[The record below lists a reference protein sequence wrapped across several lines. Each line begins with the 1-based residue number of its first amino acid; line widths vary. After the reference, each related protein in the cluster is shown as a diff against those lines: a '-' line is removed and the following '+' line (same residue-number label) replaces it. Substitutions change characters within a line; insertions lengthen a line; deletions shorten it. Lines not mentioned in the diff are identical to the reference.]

1 MKRKITRVSTLI
13 ISVIILLSTVVGY
26 AAERTIPSA
35 PSYWPGGA
43 YNTIGDDDNSASS
56 NYTAVE
62 ITAKEYPDAGDLQ
75 FLQVRD
81 MQYLDWG
88 SLVKV
93 IEIPGADG
101 TKPSDFD
108 LTLTLTRQQDGV
120 DITLKKAN
128 YYYPVQQRIVAADG
142 RQCDIF
148 IIAVPEKRTYQT
160 SSALSDYTTAGEK
173 CLKAYDAISDL
184 YWELYDEHDFPAVQG
199 GPHPAARRSLISL
212 SFGLQPYIHRGGTKY
227 PISSSTN
234 TLKEVTEDIRAVN
247 YFSAKQAEA
256 IFDTVFPYYIQY
268 AQQEIPSPVLE
279 SIEAANI
286 KGVLQA
292 DGSYVLTIPDG
303 LDMNKVQ
310 GAIKYG
316 VADPTAVQVSLSGAW
331 SANGISIITLTA
343 KDPATT
349 HVYGDSQ
356 NGIIRSSYVIRIR
369 SGSPSFGVNYFS
381 AAGRI
386 ATIDDKGN
394 KISLHLPADSP
405 SADSQ
410 WLTSVDVEYTG
421 TALTYLDSS
430 RNKVAPDSL
439 GMIELKKA
447 KYLVIDNDCSDFAAK
462 GTNKDSLLFSRE
474 YVLDITQGNSAECDL
489 LSYTTGIEEE
499 SIVWNE
505 EKITVTIPYATD
517 WSLLKSE
524 YTCSY
529 DAKVEALNGEDFQ
542 NSEKTP
548 IIYKVTAENGTSY
561 KDYFVVVKK
570 IPAATN
576 NRLVA
581 FRFGGV
587 MGSIDHDAGTVS
599 LELPAGTSKR
609 FVPTI
614 ELPQY
619 ATVSPA
625 SGEVQDF
632 TNPVTYTV
640 TAQNGDKKEY
650 VVTVTV
656 SSQPVDNPQKER
668 MQNLLNS
675 IITAYR
681 EKDEPEDWEWLNLGL
696 YENLQEPNTNNGFS
710 IAEIIANRKL
720 GPKGLM
726 TDLARVTLMLTAR
739 GYDCSNLAQYNNGE
753 PFADAQGNKID
764 NLVANLCQTTVS
776 LNGVQFGLLALD
788 IGNYTLPADTEHDR
802 AFMVEYLLE
811 QTPKG
816 IDQGFM
822 KLDGVASNMF
832 ALGPYQD
839 DPKYGSQVR
848 QWLEDGTEYLAQ
860 KVTDDYTIKSW
871 GTLNSE
877 IISWTICGLCS
888 AGIDPYTDPRFS
900 NGTKSIVTQWLDMFS
915 IGNGF
920 KHEAKETSPNGLAT
934 YEGCY
939 ALQWYLNFLEK
950 GGQGK
955 PYYLWYK
962 QHDFAKALSSEA
974 RIYGFELEGKH
985 GVIKEAAAAGGKNT
999 ITLELPAGTPLVRVT
1014 PKLTL
1019 SEGATLVAPNLP
1031 MTITANT
1038 EYNFTVR
1045 AEDGK
1050 TENVYA
1056 LTVTLKDDL
1065 DASGAE
1071 LYLDTLALE
1080 DKNSRPLSIIGRT
1093 VTETKS
1099 GADIILNVDAGKDV
1113 TALLISADISYKA
1126 TATPALDGK
1135 AAMDLS
1141 DWTSFVIKSQD
1152 GTATKTYRIKVVAKG
1167 QASISAFS
1175 LTVNGTTYKGTID
1188 DQKGTIVVNG
1198 VDDSGLTTTKLV
1210 PSITLGKGTTVCSP
1224 APGLEQDFS
1233 GEVHYTVT
1241 GSDVVSR
1248 TYTVNVYNKN
1258 GQRISA
1264 SGDNTDPVTPA
1275 TARITS
1281 FKVLGV
1287 EGVID
1292 DSAGTIT
1299 ITLPDGTDVT
1309 RVAPVVTVPAGAVV
1323 SPVSGEVVNLSMP
1336 VAYTVT
1342 LGSDSRT
1349 YTVRVIYQRSTSQQL
1364 WDKIAENSTVTDH
1377 QVSKSTRNWR

>member
-1 MKRKITRVSTLI
+1 M
-13 ISVIILLSTVVGY
+13 
-26 AAERTIPSA
+26 
-35 PSYWPGGA
+35 
-43 YNTIGDDDNSASS
+43 
-56 NYTAVE
+56 
-62 ITAKEYPDAGDLQ
+62 
-75 FLQVRD
+75 
-81 MQYLDWG
+81 
-88 SLVKV
+88 
-93 IEIPGADG
+93 
-101 TKPSDFD
+101 
-108 LTLTLTRQQDGV
+108 
-120 DITLKKAN
+120 
-128 YYYPVQQRIVAADG
+128 
-142 RQCDIF
+142 
-148 IIAVPEKRTYQT
+148 
-160 SSALSDYTTAGEK
+160 
-173 CLKAYDAISDL
+173 
-184 YWELYDEHDFPAVQG
+184 
-199 GPHPAARRSLISL
+199 
-212 SFGLQPYIHRGGTKY
+212 
-227 PISSSTN
+227 
-234 TLKEVTEDIRAVN
+234 
-247 YFSAKQAEA
+247 
-256 IFDTVFPYYIQY
+256 
-268 AQQEIPSPVLE
+268 
-279 SIEAANI
+279 
-286 KGVLQA
+286 LQA
-292 DGSYVLTIPDG
+292 DGSYVLTVPDG

-331 SANGISIITLTA
+331 SVNGTSIITLTA

-349 HVYGDSQ
+349 RVYGDSQ

-369 SGSPSFGVNYFS
+369 SGSPVFGVNYFS
-381 AAGRI
+381 VAGRI
-386 ATIDDKGN
+386 ATIDDERN
-394 KISLHLPADSP
+394 KIALHLPADSP
-405 SADSQ
+405 

-421 TALTYLDSS
+421 TALTYLDSAK
-430 RNKVAPDSL
+430 NEVAPDLL
-439 GMIELKKA
+439 GRIDLQKA
-447 KYLVIDNDCSDFAAK
+447 NYLVIDNDCSNFAGK
-462 GTNKDSLLFSRE
+462 GAEKDKLKFSRE
-474 YVLDITQGNSAECDL
+474 YELDITQGNSAECDL

-499 SIVWNE
+499 SIVWNGE
-505 EKITVTIPYATD
+505 RITATIPYATD

-542 NSEKTP
+542 NSENTP
-548 IIYKVTAENGTSY
+548 IIYRVTAENGTSH
-561 KDYFVVVKK
+561 KDYSVVVKK

-581 FRFGGV
+581 FRFGGLK
-587 MGSIDHDAGTVS
+587 GAIDHTAGTVS

-609 FVPTI
+609 FAPII

-656 SSQPVDNPQKER
+656 SSQPADNPQKAR
-668 MQNLLNS
+668 MRDLLNG

-681 EKDEPEDWEWLNLGL
+681 EKDGQLEDWEWLNLGL
-696 YENLQEPNTNNGFS
+696 YENLQEPNTNNGFP

-720 GPKGLM
+720 GPKGIM

-739 GYDCSNLAQYNNGE
+739 GYDCSNLAQYNDGE
-753 PFADAQGNKID
+753 PFVDAQGNEID
-764 NLVANLCQTTVS
+764 NLIANLCQTTVS

-788 IGNYTLPADTEHDR
+788 IGNYTLPEDTEHNR

-816 IDQGFM
+816 IDKGFM

-832 ALGPYQD
+832 ALGPYQE
-839 DPKYGSQVR
+839 DPTYGNRVR

-860 KVTDDYTIKSW
+860 KVSNDYTIKSW
-871 GTLNSE
+871 GTINSE
-877 IISWTICGLCS
+877 VISWTICGLCA

-900 NGTKSIVTQWLDMFS
+900 NGSKSIVTQWLDMFS
-915 IGNGF
+915 TGNGF
-920 KHEAKETSPNGLAT
+920 KHEAKELSPNALAT

-939 ALQWYLNFLEK
+939 ALQWYLNFLER
-950 GGQGK
+950 GGQGT
-955 PYYLWYK
+955 PYHLWYK
-962 QHDFAKALSSEA
+962 QHDFAKTLSSEA
-974 RIYGFELEGKH
+974 RIYGFELEGRH
-985 GVIKEAAAAGGKNT
+985 GVIKEAATAGGKNT

-1019 SEGATLVAPNLP
+1019 SEGATLVAPDLP

-1038 EYNFTVR
+1038 EYNFTIR

-1056 LTVTLKDDL
+1056 LTVTMKDDL
-1065 DASGAE
+1065 EASGAE
-1071 LYLDTLALE
+1071 LYLNTLALQ
-1080 DKNSRPLSIIGRT
+1080 DKNLRGLSIIGRT

-1099 GADIILNVDAGKDV
+1099 GADIILNVEAGKDV
-1113 TALLISADISYKA
+1113 TEMHISADISYRA

-1141 DWTSFVIKSQD
+1141 DWTSFVIRSQD

-1175 LTVNGTTYKGTID
+1175 LTVNGTTYKGAID

-1198 VDDSGLTTTKLV
+1198 VDDSGLTTTKLI

-1264 SGDNTDPVTPA
+1264 SGGNTDPVTPA

-1281 FKVLGV
+1281 FKVLGI

-1364 WDKIAENSTVTDH
+1364 WDKMAENSTVTDH

>member
-1 MKRKITRVSTLI
+1 MKHRITRVSTLI
-13 ISVIILLSTVVGY
+13 ISVVILLSTVVVGY

-56 NYTAVE
+56 NYTAVK

-81 MQYLDWG
+81 MQYLYWG

-93 IEIPGADG
+93 IEVPGADG
-101 TKPSDFD
+101 TKPSDFK
-108 LTLTLTRQQDGV
+108 LTLTLTRQQDGI
-120 DITLKKAN
+120 DITLDKAD
-128 YYYPVQQRIVAADG
+128 YYKPVRQRIVAADG

-160 SSALSDYTTAGEK
+160 SSELSDYTTAGEK

-184 YWELYDEHDFPAVQG
+184 YWKLYDEHDFPAVQG

-212 SFGLQPYIHRGGTKY
+212 SFGLEPYIHRGGTKY

-234 TLKEVTEDIRAVN
+234 TVKEVTEDIRAVN

-268 AQQEIPSPVLE
+268 AQQEIPSPALE
-279 SIEAANI
+279 GIEAANI

-292 DGSYVLTIPDG
+292 DGSYVLTVPDG

-331 SANGISIITLTA
+331 QVNGISIITLTA

-349 HVYGDSQ
+349 RVYGDSQ
-356 NGIIRSSYVIRIR
+356 NGIIRSNYVIRIR
-369 SGSPSFGVNYFS
+369 SGSPAFGVNYFS

-386 ATIDDKGN
+386 ATIDDEGN
-394 KISLHLPADSP
+394 KKISLHLPADSP
-405 SADSQ
+405 

-421 TALTYLDSS
+421 TALTYLDSA
-430 RNKVAPDSL
+430 RNKVALDSL
-439 GMIELKKA
+439 GRIDLEKA
-447 KYLVIDNDCSDFAAK
+447 KYLVIDNDCSAFAAK
-462 GTNKDSLLFSRE
+462 GADKDSLQFSRE
-474 YVLDITQGNSAECDL
+474 YELDITQGNSAECDL

-499 SIVWNE
+499 SIVWNGE
-505 EKITVTIPYATD
+505 QITVTIPYATD

-548 IIYKVTAENGTSY
+548 IVYRVTAENNTTC
-561 KDYFVVVKK
+561 KDYSVVVKK

-581 FRFGGV
+581 FRFGILKGN
-587 MGSIDHDAGTVS
+587 IDHAAGTVS
-599 LELPAGTSKR
+599 LELPTGTSKR
-609 FVPTI
+609 FAPII

-632 TNPVTYTV
+632 TNPVRYTV

-656 SSQPVDNPQKER
+656 SSQPADNPQKER
-668 MQNLLNS
+668 MQDLRNG

-681 EKDEPEDWEWLNLGL
+681 EKDGQFEDWEWLNLGL
-696 YENLQEPNTNNGFS
+696 YENLQEPNTNNGFL

-720 GPKGLM
+720 GPKGIM

-739 GYDCSNLAQYNNGE
+739 GYDCSNLAQYNDGE
-753 PFADAQGNKID
+753 PFVDAQGNKID
-764 NLVANLCQTTVS
+764 NLIANLCQTTVS

-788 IGNYTLPADTEHDR
+788 IGNYTLPEDTEHNR

-816 IDQGFM
+816 IDKGFM

-832 ALGPYQD
+832 ALGPYQE
-839 DPKYGSQVR
+839 DPTYGNRVR

-860 KVTDDYTIKSW
+860 KVSNDYTIKSW
-871 GTLNSE
+871 GTINSE
-877 IISWTICGLCS
+877 VISWTICGLCA

-900 NGTKSIVTQWLDMFS
+900 NGSKSIVTQWLDMFS
-915 IGNGF
+915 TGNGF
-920 KHEAKETSPNGLAT
+920 KHEAKELSPNALAT

-939 ALQWYLNFLEK
+939 ALQWYLNFLER
-950 GGQGK
+950 GGQGT
-955 PYYLWYK
+955 PYHLWYK
-962 QHDFAKALSSEA
+962 QHDFAKTLSSEA
-974 RIYGFELEGKH
+974 RILGFELEGKH
-985 GVIKEAAAAGGKNT
+985 GVIKEAAAGGKNT

-1080 DKNSRPLSIIGRT
+1080 DKNSRALSIIGRT

-1099 GADIILNVDAGKDV
+1099 GADIILNVEAGKDV
-1113 TALLISADISYKA
+1113 AEMHISADISYRA

-1175 LTVNGTTYKGTID
+1175 LTVSGTTYKGTID
-1188 DQKGTIVVNG
+1188 NQKGTIVING
-1198 VDDSGLTTTKLV
+1198 VDDSNLTTTKFI

-1233 GEVHYTVT
+1233 GEVRYTVN

-1248 TYTVNVYNKN
+1248 TYTVNVYNKE

-1264 SGDNTDPVTPA
+1264 SGGNTGPVTPA
-1275 TARITS
+1275 TARITA
-1281 FKVLGV
+1281 FKVFGV

-1342 LGSDSRT
+1342 LGSNSRT

-1364 WDKIAENSTVTDH
+1364 WDKMAENNTVTDH

>member
-1 MKRKITRVSTLI
+1 MKHRITRVSTLI
-13 ISVIILLSTVVGY
+13 ISVVILLSTVVVGY

-56 NYTAVE
+56 NYTAVK

-81 MQYLDWG
+81 MQYLYWG

-93 IEIPGADG
+93 IEVPGADG
-101 TKPSDFD
+101 TKPSDFK
-108 LTLTLTRQQDGV
+108 LTLTLTRQQDGI
-120 DITLKKAN
+120 DITLDKAD
-128 YYYPVQQRIVAADG
+128 YYKPVRQRIVAADG

-160 SSALSDYTTAGEK
+160 SSELSDYTTAGEK

-184 YWELYDEHDFPAVQG
+184 YWKLYDEHDFPAVQG

-212 SFGLQPYIHRGGTKY
+212 SFGLEPYIHRGGTKY

-234 TLKEVTEDIRAVN
+234 TVKEVTEDIRAVN

-268 AQQEIPSPVLE
+268 AQQEIPSPALE
-279 SIEAANI
+279 GIEAANI

-292 DGSYVLTIPDG
+292 DGSYVLTVPDG

-331 SANGISIITLTA
+331 QVNGISIITLTA

-349 HVYGDSQ
+349 RVYGDSQ
-356 NGIIRSSYVIRIR
+356 NGIIRSNYVIRIR
-369 SGSPSFGVNYFS
+369 SGSPAFGVNYFS

-386 ATIDDKGN
+386 ATIDDEGN
-394 KISLHLPADSP
+394 KKISLHLPADSP
-405 SADSQ
+405 

-421 TALTYLDSS
+421 TALTYLDSA

-439 GMIELKKA
+439 GRIDLEKA
-447 KYLVIDNDCSDFAAK
+447 KYLVIDNDCSAFAAK
-462 GTNKDSLLFSRE
+462 GADKDSLQFSRE
-474 YVLDITQGNSAECDL
+474 YELDITQGNSAECDL

-499 SIVWNE
+499 SIVWNGE
-505 EKITVTIPYATD
+505 QITVTIPYATD

-548 IIYKVTAENGTSY
+548 IVYRVTAENNTTC
-561 KDYFVVVKK
+561 KDYSVVLKK

-581 FRFGGV
+581 FRFGILKGN
-587 MGSIDHDAGTVS
+587 IDHAAGTVS
-599 LELPAGTSKR
+599 LELPTGTSKR
-609 FVPTI
+609 FAPII

-632 TNPVTYTV
+632 TNPVRYTV
-640 TAQNGDKKEY
+640 TAQNDDKKEY

-656 SSQPVDNPQKER
+656 SSQPADNPQKER
-668 MQNLLNS
+668 MQDLRNG

-681 EKDEPEDWEWLNLGL
+681 EKDGQLEDWEWLNLGL
-696 YENLQEPNTNNGFS
+696 YENLQEPNTNNGFP

-720 GPKGLM
+720 GPKGIM

-739 GYDCSNLAQYNNGE
+739 GYDCSNLAQYNDGE
-753 PFADAQGNKID
+753 PFVDAQGNKID
-764 NLVANLCQTTVS
+764 NLIANLCQTTVS

-788 IGNYTLPADTEHDR
+788 IGNYTLPEDTEHNR

-816 IDQGFM
+816 IDKGFM

-832 ALGPYQD
+832 ALGPYQE
-839 DPKYGSQVR
+839 DPTYGNRVR

-860 KVTDDYTIKSW
+860 KVSNDYTIKSW
-871 GTLNSE
+871 GTINSE
-877 IISWTICGLCS
+877 VISWTICGLCA

-900 NGTKSIVTQWLDMFS
+900 NGSKSIVTQWLDMFS
-915 IGNGF
+915 TGNGF
-920 KHEAKETSPNGLAT
+920 KHEAKELSPNALAT

-939 ALQWYLNFLEK
+939 ALQWYLNFLER
-950 GGQGK
+950 GGQGT
-955 PYYLWYK
+955 PYHLWYK
-962 QHDFAKALSSEA
+962 QHDFAKTLSSEA
-974 RIYGFELEGKH
+974 RILGFELEGKH
-985 GVIKEAAAAGGKNT
+985 GVIKEAAAGGKNT

-1080 DKNSRPLSIIGRT
+1080 DKNSRALSIIGRT

-1099 GADIILNVDAGKDV
+1099 GADIILNVEAGKDV
-1113 TALLISADISYKA
+1113 AEMHISADISYRA

-1141 DWTSFVIKSQD
+1141 DWTSFVIKSQE

-1175 LTVNGTTYKGTID
+1175 LTVSGTTYKGTID
-1188 DQKGTIVVNG
+1188 NQKGTIVING
-1198 VDDSGLTTTKLV
+1198 VDDSNLTTTKFI

-1233 GEVHYTVT
+1233 GEVRYTVN

-1248 TYTVNVYNKN
+1248 TYTVNVYNKE

-1264 SGDNTDPVTPA
+1264 SGGNTGPVTPA
-1275 TARITS
+1275 TARITA
-1281 FKVLGV
+1281 FKVFGV

-1342 LGSDSRT
+1342 LGSNSRT

-1364 WDKIAENSTVTDH
+1364 WDKMAENNTVTDH

>member
-13 ISVIILLSTVVGY
+13 ISVIILLSTVVVGY

-268 AQQEIPSPVLE
+268 AQQEIPSPALE
-279 SIEAANI
+279 GIEAANI

-292 DGSYVLTIPDG
+292 DGSYVLTVPNG

-331 SANGISIITLTA
+331 QVNGISIITLTA

-349 HVYGDSQ
+349 RVYGDSQ
-356 NGIIRSSYVIRIR
+356 NGIIRSNYVIRIR
-369 SGSPSFGVNYFS
+369 SGSPAFGVNYFS

-386 ATIDDKGN
+386 ATIDDEGN
-394 KISLHLPADSP
+394 KKISLHLPADSP
-405 SADSQ
+405 

-421 TALTYLDSS
+421 TALTYLDSA

-439 GMIELKKA
+439 GRIDLEKA
-447 KYLVIDNDCSDFAAK
+447 KYLVIDNDCSAFAAK
-462 GTNKDSLLFSRE
+462 GADKDSLQFSRE
-474 YVLDITQGNSAECDL
+474 YELDITQGNSAECDL

-499 SIVWNE
+499 SIVWNGE
-505 EKITVTIPYATD
+505 QITVTIPYATD

-548 IIYKVTAENGTSY
+548 IVYRVTAENNTTY
-561 KDYFVVVKK
+561 KDYSVVVKK
-570 IPAATN
+570 TPAATN

-581 FRFGGV
+581 FRFGGLK
-587 MGSIDHDAGTVS
+587 GTIDHSAGTVS

-609 FVPTI
+609 FAPII

-625 SGEVQDF
+625 SGEIQDF

-656 SSQPVDNPQKER
+656 SSQPADNPQKER
-668 MQNLLNS
+668 MQDLLNG

-681 EKDEPEDWEWLNLGL
+681 EKDGQLEDWEWLNLGL
-696 YENLQEPNTNNGFS
+696 YENLQEPNTNNGFP

-720 GPKGLM
+720 GPKGIM

-739 GYDCSNLAQYNNGE
+739 GYDCSNLAQYNDGE
-753 PFADAQGNKID
+753 PFVDAQGNKID
-764 NLVANLCQTTVS
+764 NLIANLCQTTVS

-788 IGNYTLPADTEHDR
+788 IGNYTLPEDTEHNR

-811 QTPKG
+811 QTPEG
-816 IDQGFM
+816 IDKGFM

-832 ALGPYQD
+832 ALGPYQE
-839 DPKYGSQVR
+839 DPTYGNRVR
-848 QWLEDGTEYLAQ
+848 QWLEDGAQYIAQ
-860 KVTDDYTIKSW
+860 KVSNDYTIKSW
-871 GTLNSE
+871 GTINSE
-877 IISWTICGLCS
+877 VISWTICGLCA

-900 NGTKSIVTQWLDMFS
+900 NGSKSIATQWLDMFS
-915 IGNGF
+915 TGNGF
-920 KHEAKETSPNGLAT
+920 KHEAKELSPNALAT

-939 ALQWYLNFLEK
+939 ALQWYLNFLER
-950 GGQGK
+950 GGQGT
-955 PYYLWYK
+955 PYHLWYK
-962 QHDFAKALSSEA
+962 QHDFAKTLSSEA
-974 RIYGFELEGKH
+974 RILGFELEGKH
-985 GVIKEAAAAGGKNT
+985 GVIKEAAAGGKNT

-1071 LYLDTLALE
+1071 LYLDTLALQ
-1080 DKNSRPLSIIGRT
+1080 DKNSRALTIIGRT

-1099 GADIILNVDAGKDV
+1099 GADIILNVEAGKDV
-1113 TALLISADISYKA
+1113 TEMHISADISYRA

-1175 LTVNGTTYKGTID
+1175 LTVSGTTYKGTID
-1188 DQKGTIVVNG
+1188 NQKGTIVING
-1198 VDDSGLTTTKLV
+1198 VDDSNLTTTKFI

-1233 GEVHYTVT
+1233 SEVRYTVN

-1248 TYTVNVYNKN
+1248 TYTVNVYNKE

-1264 SGDNTDPVTPA
+1264 SGGNTGPVTPA
-1275 TARITS
+1275 TARITA
-1281 FKVLGV
+1281 FKVFGV

-1342 LGSDSRT
+1342 LGSNSRT

-1364 WDKIAENSTVTDH
+1364 WDKMAENNTVSDH

>member
-1 MKRKITRVSTLI
+1 MKHRITRVSTLI
-13 ISVIILLSTVVGY
+13 ISVVILLSTVVVGY

-56 NYTAVE
+56 NYTAVK

-81 MQYLDWG
+81 MQYLYWG

-93 IEIPGADG
+93 IEVPGADG
-101 TKPSDFD
+101 TKPSDFK
-108 LTLTLTRQQDGV
+108 LTLTLTRQQDGI
-120 DITLKKAN
+120 DITLDKAD
-128 YYYPVQQRIVAADG
+128 YYKPVRQRIVAADG

-160 SSALSDYTTAGEK
+160 SSELSDYTTAGEK
-173 CLKAYDAISDL
+173 CLEAYDAISDL
-184 YWELYDEHDFPAVQG
+184 YWELYDEHDFPALQG

-212 SFGLQPYIHRGGTKY
+212 SFGLEPYIHRGGTKY

-234 TLKEVTEDIRAVN
+234 TVKEVAEDIRAVN

-268 AQQEIPSPVLE
+268 AQQEIPSPALE

-292 DGSYVLTIPDG
+292 DGSYVLTVPDG

-331 SANGISIITLTA
+331 QVNGISIITLTA

-349 HVYGDSQ
+349 RVYGDSQ
-356 NGIIRSSYVIRIR
+356 NGIIRSNYVIRIR
-369 SGSPSFGVNYFS
+369 SGSPAFGVNYFS

-386 ATIDDKGN
+386 ATIDDEGN
-394 KISLHLPADSP
+394 KKISLHLPADSP
-405 SADSQ
+405 

-421 TALTYLDSS
+421 TALTYLDSA

-439 GMIELKKA
+439 GRIDLEKA
-447 KYLVIDNDCSDFAAK
+447 KYLVIDNDCSAFAAK
-462 GTNKDSLLFSRE
+462 GADKDSLQFSRE
-474 YVLDITQGNSAECDL
+474 YELDITQGNSAECDL

-499 SIVWNE
+499 SIVWNGE
-505 EKITVTIPYATD
+505 RITATIPYATD

-542 NSEKTP
+542 NSENTP
-548 IIYKVTAENGTSY
+548 IIYRVTAENGTSH
-561 KDYFVVVKK
+561 KDYSVVVKK

-581 FRFGGV
+581 FRFGGLK
-587 MGSIDHDAGTVS
+587 GAIDHTAGTVS

-609 FVPTI
+609 FAPTI

-656 SSQPVDNPQKER
+656 SSQPADNPQKAR
-668 MQNLLNS
+668 MRDLLNG

-681 EKDEPEDWEWLNLGL
+681 EKDGQLEDWEWLNLGL
-696 YENLQEPNTNNGFS
+696 YENLQEPNTNNGFP

-720 GPKGLM
+720 GPKGIM

-739 GYDCSNLAQYNNGE
+739 GYDCSNLAQYNDGE
-753 PFADAQGNKID
+753 PFVDAQGNEID
-764 NLVANLCQTTVS
+764 NLIANLCQTTVS

-788 IGNYTLPADTEHDR
+788 IGNYTLPEDTEHNR

-816 IDQGFM
+816 IDKGFM

-832 ALGPYQD
+832 ALGPYQE
-839 DPKYGSQVR
+839 DPTYGNRVR

-860 KVTDDYTIKSW
+860 KVSNDYTIKSW
-871 GTLNSE
+871 GTINSE
-877 IISWTICGLCS
+877 VISWTICGLCA

-900 NGTKSIVTQWLDMFS
+900 NGSKSIVTQWLDMFS
-915 IGNGF
+915 TGNGF
-920 KHEAKETSPNGLAT
+920 KHEAKELSPNALAT

-939 ALQWYLNFLEK
+939 ALQWYLNFLER
-950 GGQGK
+950 GGQGT
-955 PYYLWYK
+955 PYHLWYK
-962 QHDFAKALSSEA
+962 QHDFAKTLSSEA
-974 RIYGFELEGKH
+974 RIYGFELEGRH
-985 GVIKEAAAAGGKNT
+985 GVIKEAATAGGKNT

-1019 SEGATLVAPNLP
+1019 SEGATLVAPDLP

-1038 EYNFTVR
+1038 EYNFTIR

-1056 LTVTLKDDL
+1056 LTVTMKADL
-1065 DASGAE
+1065 EASGAE
-1071 LYLDTLALE
+1071 LYLNTLALQ
-1080 DKNSRPLSIIGRT
+1080 DKNLRALSIIGRT

-1099 GADIILNVDAGKDV
+1099 GADIILNVEAGKDV
-1113 TALLISADISYKA
+1113 TEMHISADISYRA

-1141 DWTSFVIKSQD
+1141 DWTSFVIRSQD

-1198 VDDSGLTTTKLV
+1198 VDDSGLTTTKLI

-1264 SGDNTDPVTPA
+1264 SGGNTDPVTPA

-1281 FKVLGV
+1281 FKVLGI

-1364 WDKIAENSTVTDH
+1364 WDKMAENSTVTDH

>member
-13 ISVIILLSTVVGY
+13 ISVIILLSTVVVGY

-268 AQQEIPSPVLE
+268 AQQEIPSPALE
-279 SIEAANI
+279 GIEAANI

-292 DGSYVLTIPDG
+292 DGSYVLTVPNG

-331 SANGISIITLTA
+331 QVNGISIITLTA

-349 HVYGDSQ
+349 RVYGDSQ
-356 NGIIRSSYVIRIR
+356 NGIIRSNYVIRIR
-369 SGSPSFGVNYFS
+369 SGSPAFGVNYFS

-386 ATIDDKGN
+386 ATIDDEGN
-394 KISLHLPADSP
+394 KKISLHLPADSP
-405 SADSQ
+405 

-421 TALTYLDSS
+421 TALTYLDSA

-439 GMIELKKA
+439 GRIDLEKA
-447 KYLVIDNDCSDFAAK
+447 KYLVIDNDCSAFAAK
-462 GTNKDSLLFSRE
+462 GADKDSLQFSRE
-474 YVLDITQGNSAECDL
+474 YELDITQGNSAECDL

-499 SIVWNE
+499 SIVWNGE
-505 EKITVTIPYATD
+505 QITVTIPYATD

-548 IIYKVTAENGTSY
+548 IVYRVTAENNTTY
-561 KDYFVVVKK
+561 KDYSVVVKK
-570 IPAATN
+570 TPAATN

-581 FRFGGV
+581 FRFGGLK
-587 MGSIDHDAGTVS
+587 GTIDHSAGTVS

-609 FVPTI
+609 FAPII

-625 SGEVQDF
+625 SGEIQDF

-656 SSQPVDNPQKER
+656 SSQPADNPQKER
-668 MQNLLNS
+668 MKDLLNG

-681 EKDEPEDWEWLNLGL
+681 EKDGQLEDWEWLNLGL
-696 YENLQEPNTNNGFS
+696 YENLQEPNTNNGFP

-720 GPKGLM
+720 GPKGIM

-739 GYDCSNLAQYNNGE
+739 GYDCSNLAQYNDGE
-753 PFADAQGNKID
+753 PFVDAQGNKID
-764 NLVANLCQTTVS
+764 NLIANLCQTTVS

-788 IGNYTLPADTEHDR
+788 IGNYTLPEDTEHNR

-811 QTPKG
+811 QTPEG
-816 IDQGFM
+816 IDKGFM

-832 ALGPYQD
+832 ALGPYQE
-839 DPKYGSQVR
+839 DPTYGNRVR
-848 QWLEDGTEYLAQ
+848 QWLEDGAQYIAQ
-860 KVTDDYTIKSW
+860 KVSNDYTIKSW
-871 GTLNSE
+871 GTINSE
-877 IISWTICGLCS
+877 VISWTICGLCA

-900 NGTKSIVTQWLDMFS
+900 NGSKSIVTQWLDMFS
-915 IGNGF
+915 TGNGF
-920 KHEAKETSPNGLAT
+920 KHEAKELSPNALAT

-939 ALQWYLNFLEK
+939 ALQWYLNFLER
-950 GGQGK
+950 GGQGT
-955 PYYLWYK
+955 PYHLWYK
-962 QHDFAKALSSEA
+962 QHDFAKTLSSEA
-974 RIYGFELEGKH
+974 RILGFELEGKH
-985 GVIKEAAAAGGKNT
+985 GVIKEAAAGGKNT

-1071 LYLDTLALE
+1071 LYLDTLALQ
-1080 DKNSRPLSIIGRT
+1080 DKNSRALTIIGRT

-1099 GADIILNVDAGKDV
+1099 GADIILNVEAGKDV
-1113 TALLISADISYKA
+1113 TEMHISADISYRA

-1175 LTVNGTTYKGTID
+1175 LTVSGTTYKGTID
-1188 DQKGTIVVNG
+1188 NQKGTIVING
-1198 VDDSGLTTTKLV
+1198 VDDSNLTTTKFI

-1233 GEVHYTVT
+1233 SEVRYTVN

-1248 TYTVNVYNKN
+1248 TYTVNVYNKE

-1264 SGDNTDPVTPA
+1264 SGGNTGPVTPA
-1275 TARITS
+1275 TARITA

-1342 LGSDSRT
+1342 LGSNSRT

-1364 WDKIAENSTVTDH
+1364 WDKMAENNTVSDH

>member
-13 ISVIILLSTVVGY
+13 ISVVILLSTVVVGY

-101 TKPSDFD
+101 TKPSDFK

-120 DITLKKAN
+120 DITLDKAD
-128 YYYPVQQRIVAADG
+128 YYKPVRQRIVAADG

-160 SSALSDYTTAGEK
+160 SSELSDYTTAGEK

-184 YWELYDEHDFPAVQG
+184 YWKLYDEHDFPAVQG

-212 SFGLQPYIHRGGTKY
+212 SFGLEPYIHRGGTKY

-234 TLKEVTEDIRAVN
+234 TVKEVTEDIRAVN

-268 AQQEIPSPVLE
+268 AQQEIPSPALE

-292 DGSYVLTIPDG
+292 DGSYVLTVPDG

-331 SANGISIITLTA
+331 SVNGISIITLTA

-349 HVYGDSQ
+349 RVYGDSQ
-356 NGIIRSSYVIRIR
+356 NGIIRSNYVIRIQ
-369 SGSPSFGVNYFS
+369 SGSPAFGVNYFS

-386 ATIDDKGN
+386 ATIDDDEGN
-394 KISLHLPADSP
+394 KISLHLPADV
-405 SADSQ
+405 DSSMP
-410 WLTSVDVEYTG
+410 TSVDVKYTG
-421 TALTYLDSS
+421 TALTYLDSA
-430 RNKVAPDSL
+430 RNEVVPDSL
-439 GMIELKKA
+439 GRIVLEKA
-447 KYLVIDNDCSDFAAK
+447 KYLVIDNDCSAFAAK
-462 GTNKDSLLFSRE
+462 GADKDSLQFSRE
-474 YVLDITQGNSAECDL
+474 YELDITQGNSAECDL

-499 SIVWNE
+499 SIVWNGE
-505 EKITVTIPYATD
+505 QITVTIPYATD

-529 DAKVEALNGEDFQ
+529 DAKVEAPNGEDFQ

-548 IIYKVTAENGTSY
+548 IVYRVTAENNTTY
-561 KDYFVVVKK
+561 KDYSVVVKK
-570 IPAATN
+570 TPAATN

-581 FRFGGV
+581 FRFGGLK
-587 MGSIDHDAGTVS
+587 GTIDHSAGTVS

-609 FVPTI
+609 FAPII

-625 SGEVQDF
+625 SGEIQDF

-656 SSQPVDNPQKER
+656 SSQPADNPQKER
-668 MQNLLNS
+668 MQDLLNG

-681 EKDEPEDWEWLNLGL
+681 EKDGQLEDWEWLNLGL
-696 YENLQEPNTNNGFS
+696 YENLQEPNTNNGFP

-720 GPKGLM
+720 GPKGIM

-739 GYDCSNLAQYNNGE
+739 GYDCSNLAQYNDGE
-753 PFADAQGNKID
+753 PFVDAQGNKID
-764 NLVANLCQTTVS
+764 NLIANLCQTTVS

-788 IGNYTLPADTEHDR
+788 IGNYTLPEDTEHNR

-816 IDQGFM
+816 IDKGFM

-832 ALGPYQD
+832 ALGPYQE
-839 DPKYGSQVR
+839 DPTYGNRVR
-848 QWLEDGTEYLAQ
+848 QWLEDGAQYIAQ
-860 KVTDDYTIKSW
+860 KVSNDYTIKSW
-871 GTLNSE
+871 GTINSE
-877 IISWTICGLCS
+877 VISWTICGLCA

-900 NGTKSIVTQWLDMFS
+900 NGSKSIVTQWLDMFS
-915 IGNGF
+915 TGNGF
-920 KHEAKETSPNGLAT
+920 KHEAKELSPNALAT

-939 ALQWYLNFLEK
+939 ALQWYLNFLER
-950 GGQGK
+950 GGQGT
-955 PYYLWYK
+955 PYHLWYK
-962 QHDFAKALSSEA
+962 QHDFAKTLSSEA

-985 GVIKEAAAAGGKNT
+985 GVIKEAAAGGKNT

-1071 LYLDTLALE
+1071 LYLDTLALQ
-1080 DKNSRPLSIIGRT
+1080 DKNSRALTIIGRT

-1099 GADIILNVDAGKDV
+1099 GADILLNVEAGKDV
-1113 TALLISADISYKA
+1113 TEMFISADISYKA

-1135 AAMDLS
+1135 AVMDLS

-1198 VDDSGLTTTKLV
+1198 VDDSGLTTTKLI

-1233 GEVHYTVT
+1233 SEVRYTVN

-1248 TYTVNVYNKN
+1248 TYTVNVYNKE

-1264 SGDNTDPVTPA
+1264 SGGNTDPVTPA
-1275 TARITS
+1275 TARITA
-1281 FKVLGV
+1281 FKVFGV

-1342 LGSDSRT
+1342 LGSNSRT

-1364 WDKIAENSTVTDH
+1364 WDKMAENNTVTDH

>member
-1 MKRKITRVSTLI
+1 MKHRITRVSTLI
-13 ISVIILLSTVVGY
+13 ISVVILLSTVVVGY

-56 NYTAVE
+56 NYTAVK

-81 MQYLDWG
+81 MQYLYWG

-93 IEIPGADG
+93 IEVPGADG
-101 TKPSDFD
+101 TKPSDFK
-108 LTLTLTRQQDGV
+108 LTLTLTRQQDGI
-120 DITLKKAN
+120 DITLDKAD
-128 YYYPVQQRIVAADG
+128 YYKPVRQRIVAADG

-160 SSALSDYTTAGEK
+160 SSELSDYTTAGEK

-184 YWELYDEHDFPAVQG
+184 YWKLYDEHDFPAVQG

-212 SFGLQPYIHRGGTKY
+212 SFGLEPYIHRGGTKY

-234 TLKEVTEDIRAVN
+234 TVKEVTEDIRAVN

-268 AQQEIPSPVLE
+268 AQQEIPSPALE
-279 SIEAANI
+279 GIEAANI

-292 DGSYVLTIPDG
+292 DGSYVLTVPDG

-331 SANGISIITLTA
+331 QVNGISIITLTA

-349 HVYGDSQ
+349 RVYGDSQ
-356 NGIIRSSYVIRIR
+356 NGIIRSNYVIRIR
-369 SGSPSFGVNYFS
+369 SGSPAFGVNYFS

-386 ATIDDKGN
+386 ATIDDEGN
-394 KISLHLPADSP
+394 KKISLHLPADSP
-405 SADSQ
+405 

-421 TALTYLDSS
+421 TALTYLDSA

-439 GMIELKKA
+439 GRIDLEKA
-447 KYLVIDNDCSDFAAK
+447 KYLVIDNDCSAFAAK
-462 GTNKDSLLFSRE
+462 GADKDSLQFSRE
-474 YVLDITQGNSAECDL
+474 YELDITQGNSAECDL

-499 SIVWNE
+499 SIVWNGE
-505 EKITVTIPYATD
+505 QITVTIPYATD

-548 IIYKVTAENGTSY
+548 IVYRVTAENNTTC
-561 KDYFVVVKK
+561 KDYSVVVKK

-581 FRFGGV
+581 FRFGILKGN
-587 MGSIDHDAGTVS
+587 IDHAAGTVS
-599 LELPAGTSKR
+599 LELPTGTSKR
-609 FVPTI
+609 FAPII

-632 TNPVTYTV
+632 TNPVRYTV
-640 TAQNGDKKEY
+640 TAQNDDKKEY

-656 SSQPVDNPQKER
+656 SSQPADNPQKER
-668 MQNLLNS
+668 MQDLRNG

-681 EKDEPEDWEWLNLGL
+681 EKDGQLEDWEWLNLGL
-696 YENLQEPNTNNGFS
+696 YENLQEPNTNNGFP

-720 GPKGLM
+720 GPKGIM

-739 GYDCSNLAQYNNGE
+739 GYDCSNLAQYNDGE
-753 PFADAQGNKID
+753 PFVDAQGNKID
-764 NLVANLCQTTVS
+764 NLIANLCQTTVS

-788 IGNYTLPADTEHDR
+788 IGNYTLPEDTEHNR

-816 IDQGFM
+816 IDKGFM

-832 ALGPYQD
+832 ALGPYQE
-839 DPKYGSQVR
+839 DPTYGNRVR

-860 KVTDDYTIKSW
+860 KVSNDYTIKSW
-871 GTLNSE
+871 GTINSE
-877 IISWTICGLCS
+877 VISWTICGLCA

-900 NGTKSIVTQWLDMFS
+900 NGSKSIVTQWLDMFS
-915 IGNGF
+915 TGNGF
-920 KHEAKETSPNGLAT
+920 KHEAKELSPNALAT

-939 ALQWYLNFLEK
+939 ALQWYLNFLER
-950 GGQGK
+950 GGQGT
-955 PYYLWYK
+955 PYHLWYK
-962 QHDFAKALSSEA
+962 QHDFAKTLSSEA
-974 RIYGFELEGKH
+974 RILGFELEGKH
-985 GVIKEAAAAGGKNT
+985 GVIKEAAAGGKNT
-999 ITLELPAGTPLVRVT
+999 ITLELPAGTPLVRFT

-1080 DKNSRPLSIIGRT
+1080 DKNSRALSIIGRT

-1099 GADIILNVDAGKDV
+1099 GADIILNVEAGKDV
-1113 TALLISADISYKA
+1113 AEMHISADISYRA

-1141 DWTSFVIKSQD
+1141 DWTSFVIKSQE

-1175 LTVNGTTYKGTID
+1175 LTVSGTTYKGTID
-1188 DQKGTIVVNG
+1188 NQKGTIVING
-1198 VDDSGLTTTKLV
+1198 VDDSNLTTTKFI

-1233 GEVHYTVT
+1233 GEVRYTVN

-1248 TYTVNVYNKN
+1248 TYTVNVYNKE

-1264 SGDNTDPVTPA
+1264 SGGNTGPVTPA
-1275 TARITS
+1275 TARITA
-1281 FKVLGV
+1281 FKVFGV

-1342 LGSDSRT
+1342 LGSNSRT

-1364 WDKIAENSTVTDH
+1364 WDKMAENNTVTDH

>member
-1 MKRKITRVSTLI
+1 MKHRITRVSTLI
-13 ISVIILLSTVVGY
+13 ISVVILLSTVVVGY

-56 NYTAVE
+56 NYTAVK

-81 MQYLDWG
+81 MQYLYWG

-93 IEIPGADG
+93 IEVPGADG
-101 TKPSDFD
+101 TKPSDFK
-108 LTLTLTRQQDGV
+108 LTLTLTRQQDGI
-120 DITLKKAN
+120 DITLDKAD
-128 YYYPVQQRIVAADG
+128 YYKPVRQRIVAADG

-160 SSALSDYTTAGEK
+160 SSELSDYTTAGEK

-184 YWELYDEHDFPAVQG
+184 YWKLYDEHDFPAVQG

-212 SFGLQPYIHRGGTKY
+212 SFGLEPYIHRGGTKY

-234 TLKEVTEDIRAVN
+234 TVKEVTEDIRAVN

-268 AQQEIPSPVLE
+268 AQQEIPSPALE

-292 DGSYVLTIPDG
+292 DGSYVLTVPDG

-331 SANGISIITLTA
+331 SVNGISIITLTA

-349 HVYGDSQ
+349 RVYGDSQ
-356 NGIIRSSYVIRIR
+356 NGIIRSNYVIRIQ
-369 SGSPSFGVNYFS
+369 SGSPAFGVNYFS

-386 ATIDDKGN
+386 ATIDDEGN
-394 KISLHLPADSP
+394 KKISLHLPADSP
-405 SADSQ
+405 

-421 TALTYLDSS
+421 TALTYLDSA

-439 GMIELKKA
+439 GRIDLEKA
-447 KYLVIDNDCSDFAAK
+447 KYLVIDNDCSAFAAK
-462 GTNKDSLLFSRE
+462 GADKDSLQFSRE
-474 YVLDITQGNSAECDL
+474 YELDITQGNSAECDL

-499 SIVWNE
+499 SIVWNGE
-505 EKITVTIPYATD
+505 QITVTIPYATD

-529 DAKVEALNGEDFQ
+529 DAKVEAPNGEDFQ

-548 IIYKVTAENGTSY
+548 IVYRVTAENNTTY
-561 KDYFVVVKK
+561 KDYSVVVKK
-570 IPAATN
+570 TPAATN

-581 FRFGGV
+581 FRFGGLK
-587 MGSIDHDAGTVS
+587 GAIDHTAGTVS

-609 FVPTI
+609 FAPII

-656 SSQPVDNPQKER
+656 SSQPADNPQKAR
-668 MQNLLNS
+668 MQDLLNG

-681 EKDEPEDWEWLNLGL
+681 EKDGQLEDWEWLNLGL
-696 YENLQEPNTNNGFS
+696 YENLQEPNTNNGFP

-720 GPKGLM
+720 GPKGIM

-739 GYDCSNLAQYNNGE
+739 GYDCSNLAQYNDGE
-753 PFADAQGNKID
+753 PFVDAQGNKID
-764 NLVANLCQTTVS
+764 NLIANLCQTTVS

-788 IGNYTLPADTEHDR
+788 IGNYTLPEDTEHNR

-816 IDQGFM
+816 IDKGFM

-832 ALGPYQD
+832 ALGPYQE
-839 DPKYGSQVR
+839 DPTYGNRVR
-848 QWLEDGTEYLAQ
+848 QWLEDGAQYIAQ
-860 KVTDDYTIKSW
+860 KVSNDYTIKSW
-871 GTLNSE
+871 GTINSE
-877 IISWTICGLCS
+877 VISWTICGLCA

-900 NGTKSIVTQWLDMFS
+900 NGSKSIVTQWLDMFS
-915 IGNGF
+915 TGNGF
-920 KHEAKETSPNGLAT
+920 KHEAKELSPNALAT

-939 ALQWYLNFLEK
+939 ALQWYLNFLER
-950 GGQGK
+950 GGQGT
-955 PYYLWYK
+955 PYHLWYK
-962 QHDFAKALSSEA
+962 QHDFAKTLSSEA
-974 RIYGFELEGKH
+974 RILGFELEGKH
-985 GVIKEAAAAGGKNT
+985 GVIKEAAAGGKNT

-1019 SEGATLVAPNLP
+1019 SEGATLVAPDLP

-1038 EYNFTVR
+1038 EYNFTIR

-1056 LTVTLKDDL
+1056 LTVTMKDDL
-1065 DASGAE
+1065 EASGAE
-1071 LYLDTLALE
+1071 LYLDTLALQ
-1080 DKNSRPLSIIGRT
+1080 DKNSRALSIIGKT

-1113 TALLISADISYKA
+1113 TELHISADISYGA

-1135 AAMDLS
+1135 AIMDLS

-1175 LTVNGTTYKGTID
+1175 LTVSGTTYKGTID

-1198 VDDSGLTTTKLV
+1198 VDDSGLTTTKLI

-1233 GEVHYTVT
+1233 SEVRYTVN

-1248 TYTVNVYNKN
+1248 TYTVNVYNKE

-1264 SGDNTDPVTPA
+1264 SGGNTGPVTPA
-1275 TARITS
+1275 TARITA
-1281 FKVLGV
+1281 FKVFGV

-1342 LGSDSRT
+1342 LGSNSRT

-1364 WDKIAENSTVTDH
+1364 WDKMAENNTVTDH

>member
-1 MKRKITRVSTLI
+1 MKRRITRVSTLL
-13 ISVIILLSTVVGY
+13 ISIILLLNTVTVGY
-26 AAERTIPSA
+26 AAEQTIPSA

-56 NYTAVE
+56 NYTAVK

-81 MQYLDWG
+81 MQYLYWG

-93 IEIPGADG
+93 IEVPGADG
-101 TKPSDFD
+101 TKPSDFK

-120 DITLKKAN
+120 DITLDKA
-128 YYYPVQQRIVAADG
+128 D
-142 RQCDIF
+142 
-148 IIAVPEKRTYQT
+148 
-160 SSALSDYTTAGEK
+160 
-173 CLKAYDAISDL
+173 
-184 YWELYDEHDFPAVQG
+184 
-199 GPHPAARRSLISL
+199 
-212 SFGLQPYIHRGGTKY
+212 
-227 PISSSTN
+227 
-234 TLKEVTEDIRAVN
+234 
-247 YFSAKQAEA
+247 
-256 IFDTVFPYYIQY
+256 
-268 AQQEIPSPVLE
+268 
-279 SIEAANI
+279 
-286 KGVLQA
+286 
-292 DGSYVLTIPDG
+292 
-303 LDMNKVQ
+303 
-310 GAIKYG
+310 
-316 VADPTAVQVSLSGAW
+316 
-331 SANGISIITLTA
+331 
-343 KDPATT
+343 
-349 HVYGDSQ
+349 
-356 NGIIRSSYVIRIR
+356 
-369 SGSPSFGVNYFS
+369 
-381 AAGRI
+381 
-386 ATIDDKGN
+386 
-394 KISLHLPADSP
+394 
-405 SADSQ
+405 
-410 WLTSVDVEYTG
+410 
-421 TALTYLDSS
+421 
-430 RNKVAPDSL
+430 
-439 GMIELKKA
+439 
-447 KYLVIDNDCSDFAAK
+447 
-462 GTNKDSLLFSRE
+462 
-474 YVLDITQGNSAECDL
+474 
-489 LSYTTGIEEE
+489 
-499 SIVWNE
+499 
-505 EKITVTIPYATD
+505 YATD
-517 WSLLKSE
+517 WGLLKSE

-542 NSEKTP
+542 YSEKTP
-548 IIYKVTAENGTSY
+548 IIYRVTAENGTSH
-561 KDYFVVVKK
+561 KDYSVVVKK
-570 IPAATN
+570 TPAATN

-581 FRFGGV
+581 FRFGGLK
-587 MGSIDHDAGTVS
+587 GAIDHTAGTVS

-609 FVPTI
+609 FAPII

-656 SSQPVDNPQKER
+656 SSQPADNPQKAR
-668 MQNLLNS
+668 MRDLLNG

-681 EKDEPEDWEWLNLGL
+681 EKDGQLEDWEWLNLGL
-696 YENLQEPNTNNGFS
+696 YENLQEPNTNNGFP

-720 GPKGLM
+720 GPKGIM

-739 GYDCSNLAQYNNGE
+739 GYDCSNLAQYNGGE
-753 PFADAQGNKID
+753 PFVDAQGNKID
-764 NLVANLCQTTVS
+764 NLIANLCQTTVS

-788 IGNYTLPADTEHDR
+788 IGNYTLPEDTEHNR

-816 IDQGFM
+816 IDKGFM

-832 ALGPYQD
+832 ALGPYQE
-839 DPKYGSQVR
+839 DPTYGSRVR

-860 KVTDDYTIKSW
+860 KVSNDYTIKSW
-871 GTLNSE
+871 GTINSE
-877 IISWTICGLCS
+877 VISWTICGLCA

-900 NGTKSIVTQWLDMFS
+900 NGSKSIVTQWLDMFS
-915 IGNGF
+915 TGNGF
-920 KHEAKETSPNGLAT
+920 KHEAKELSPNALAT

-939 ALQWYLNFLEK
+939 ALQWYLNFLER
-950 GGQGK
+950 GGQGT
-955 PYYLWYK
+955 PYHLWYK
-962 QHDFAKALSSEA
+962 QHDFAKTLSSEA
-974 RIYGFELEGKH
+974 RILGFELEGKH
-985 GVIKEAAAAGGKNT
+985 GVIKEAAAGGKNT

-1071 LYLDTLALE
+1071 MYLDTLALE

-1099 GADIILNVDAGKDV
+1099 GADIILNVEAGKNV
-1113 TALLISADISYKA
+1113 TEMHISADISYRA

-1198 VDDSGLTTTKLV
+1198 VDDSGLTTTKLI

-1233 GEVHYTVT
+1233 SEVRYTVN

-1248 TYTVNVYNKN
+1248 TYTVNVYNKE

-1264 SGDNTDPVTPA
+1264 SGGNTDPVTPA
-1275 TARITS
+1275 TARITA

-1309 RVAPVVTVPAGAVV
+1309 RVMPSVTVPAGAVV

-1364 WDKIAENSTVTDH
+1364 WDKMAENSTVSDH

>member
-1 MKRKITRVSTLI
+1 MKHRITRVSTLI
-13 ISVIILLSTVVGY
+13 ISVVILLSTVVVGY

-56 NYTAVE
+56 NYTAVK

-81 MQYLDWG
+81 MQYLYWG

-93 IEIPGADG
+93 IEVPGADG
-101 TKPSDFD
+101 TKPSDFK
-108 LTLTLTRQQDGV
+108 LTLTLTRQQDGI
-120 DITLKKAN
+120 DITLDKAD
-128 YYYPVQQRIVAADG
+128 YYKPVRQRIVAADG

-160 SSALSDYTTAGEK
+160 SSELSDYTTAGKK
-173 CLKAYDAISDL
+173 CLEAFDAISDL
-184 YWELYDEHDFPAVQG
+184 YWELYDEHDFPALQG

-212 SFGLQPYIHRGGTKY
+212 SFGLEPYIHRGGTKY

-234 TLKEVTEDIRAVN
+234 TVMEVTEDIRAVN

-268 AQQEIPSPVLE
+268 AQQEIPSPALE
-279 SIEAANI
+279 GIEAANI

-292 DGSYVLTIPDG
+292 DGSYVLTVPDG

-310 GAIKYG
+310 GSIKYG

-331 SANGISIITLTA
+331 QVNGISIITLTA

-349 HVYGDSQ
+349 RVYGDSQ
-356 NGIIRSSYVIRIR
+356 NGIIRSNYVIRIR
-369 SGSPSFGVNYFS
+369 SGSPAFGVNYFS

-386 ATIDDKGN
+386 ATIDDEGN
-394 KISLHLPADSP
+394 KKISLHLPADSP
-405 SADSQ
+405 

-421 TALTYLDSS
+421 TALTYLDSA

-439 GMIELKKA
+439 GRIDLEKA
-447 KYLVIDNDCSDFAAK
+447 KYLVIDNDCSAFAAK
-462 GTNKDSLLFSRE
+462 GADKDSLQFSRE
-474 YVLDITQGNSAECDL
+474 YELDITQGNSAECDL

-499 SIVWNE
+499 SIVWNGE
-505 EKITVTIPYATD
+505 QITVTIPYATD

-548 IIYKVTAENGTSY
+548 IVYRVTAENNTTC
-561 KDYFVVVKK
+561 KDYSVVVKK

-581 FRFGGV
+581 FRFGILKGN
-587 MGSIDHDAGTVS
+587 IDHAAGTVS
-599 LELPAGTSKR
+599 LELPTGTSKR
-609 FVPTI
+609 FAPTI

-632 TNPVTYTV
+632 TNPVRYTV

-656 SSQPVDNPQKER
+656 SSQPADNPQKER
-668 MQNLLNS
+668 MQDLLNG

-681 EKDEPEDWEWLNLGL
+681 EKDGQLEDWEWLNLGL
-696 YENLQEPNTNNGFS
+696 YENLQEPNTNNGFP

-720 GPKGLM
+720 GPKGIM

-739 GYDCSNLAQYNNGE
+739 GYDCSNLAQYNDGE
-753 PFADAQGNKID
+753 PFVDAQGNEID
-764 NLVANLCQTTVS
+764 NLIANLCQTTVS

-788 IGNYTLPADTEHDR
+788 IGNYTLPEDTEHNR

-816 IDQGFM
+816 IDKGFM

-832 ALGPYQD
+832 ALGPYQE
-839 DPKYGSQVR
+839 DPTYGSRVR

-860 KVTDDYTIKSW
+860 KVSNDYTIKSW
-871 GTLNSE
+871 GTINSE
-877 IISWTICGLCS
+877 VISWTICGLCA

-900 NGTKSIVTQWLDMFS
+900 NGSKSIVTQWLDMFS
-915 IGNGF
+915 TGNGF
-920 KHEAKETSPNGLAT
+920 KHEAKELSPNALAT

-939 ALQWYLNFLEK
+939 ALQWYLNFLER
-950 GGQGK
+950 GGQGT
-955 PYYLWYK
+955 PYHLWYK
-962 QHDFAKALSSEA
+962 QHDFAKTLSSEA
-974 RIYGFELEGKH
+974 RILGFELEGKH
-985 GVIKEAAAAGGKNT
+985 GVIKEAAAGGKNT

-1080 DKNSRPLSIIGRT
+1080 DKNSRALSIIGRT

-1099 GADIILNVDAGKDV
+1099 GADIILNVEAGKDV
-1113 TALLISADISYKA
+1113 TEMHISADISYRA

-1135 AAMDLS
+1135 SAMDLS

-1175 LTVNGTTYKGTID
+1175 LTVSGTTYKGTID
-1188 DQKGTIVVNG
+1188 NQKGTIVING
-1198 VDDSGLTTTKLV
+1198 VDDSNLTTTKFI

-1233 GEVHYTVT
+1233 SEVRYTVN

-1248 TYTVNVYNKN
+1248 TYTVNVYNKE

-1264 SGDNTDPVTPA
+1264 SGGNTGPVTPA
-1275 TARITS
+1275 TARITA
-1281 FKVLGV
+1281 FKVFGV

-1342 LGSDSRT
+1342 LGSNSRT

-1364 WDKIAENSTVTDH
+1364 WDKMAENNTVTDH